1 MDGLDHVLEELG
13 ALGIGQ
19 QIGGAGQQP
28 LLKLDIRGFDLTK
41 LGSSSVFTDLM
52 SEIYGSG
59 ELKCLT
65 YFGIVNCNLQGY
77 VGNLVIENEKDS
89 FFQPLLASCP
99 RLLELNICYNEL
111 SVEYLKL
118 ALMDLLSGF
127 HPALF
132 ESKHLLIN
140 YLPHRAAHSA
150 SKWPLQSQNYDMLQT
165 LLSEYSSIKAH
176 RIDRVRDRI
185 TIWPTVP

>member
-1 MDGLDHVLEELG
+1 MEELG

-19 QIGGAGQQP
+19 QIEGGGQQP

-52 SEIYGSG
+52 SDIYGSG
-59 ELKCLT
+59 ELNCLT

-99 RLLELNICYNEL
+99 CLSELNICYNEF
-111 SVEYLKL
+111 SFEYLKL
-118 ALMDLLSGF
+118 VLTDLLSGF
-127 HPALF
+127 QPALF
-132 ESKHLLIN
+132 KSKHLLIN
-140 YLPHRAAHSA
+140 FRAAHSA
-150 SKWPLQSQNYDMLQT
+150 SKWPVQPQNYDMLES
-165 LLSEYSSIKAH
+165 LLSQYSQIKAH
-176 RIDRVRDRI
+176 RLDRVRDRI
-185 TIWPTVP
+185 TIWPQEGTRPTVP